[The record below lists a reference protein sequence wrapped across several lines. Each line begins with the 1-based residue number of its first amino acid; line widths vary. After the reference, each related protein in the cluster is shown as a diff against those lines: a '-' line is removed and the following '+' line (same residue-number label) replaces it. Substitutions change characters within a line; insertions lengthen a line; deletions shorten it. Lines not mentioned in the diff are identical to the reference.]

1 VKKFIT
7 AATTLVA
14 VGAALAVSAPAAQAQ
29 GGGYY
34 GAIATGND
42 GRWSITNNYNGF
54 QEAEGAAVRTCGHGS
69 CSVLLSWRNG
79 CAVLVARKNP
89 RSTTWQASSRSNYTA
104 ARDAALAR
112 LAGSSVVTWRC
123 TNGYS

>member
-1 VKKFIT
+1 MKKFIT
-7 AATTLVA
+7 AATTMVA

-34 GAIATGND
+34 GAIATGSN

-54 QEAEGAAVRTCGHGS
+54 QEAEGAAVRTCGGG

-89 RSTTWQASSRSNYTA
+89 RSTTWQASSRSNYGA

-112 LAGSSVVTWRC
+112 LAGSHVVTWRC